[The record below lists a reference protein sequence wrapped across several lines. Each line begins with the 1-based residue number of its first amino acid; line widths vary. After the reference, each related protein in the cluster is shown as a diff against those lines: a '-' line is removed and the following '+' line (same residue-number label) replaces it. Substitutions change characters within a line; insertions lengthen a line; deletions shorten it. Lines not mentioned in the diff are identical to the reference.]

1 MASPR
6 DSVQGMSG
14 VEHLDI
20 IISSLSGSIDDGAS
34 SVCVGGLDRIGKRQV
49 RSRSGR
55 VAEIFDFKVDDLIAV
70 DCQRKRLAIQ
80 SEKSSLR
87 CARIREINVQ
97 SRLRSL
103 RSVSYA

>member
-6 DSVQGMSG
+6 DSVQGMRG

-20 IISSLSGSIDDGAS
+20 FITSLSGSINDGTS
-34 SVCVGGLDRIGKRQV
+34 SVCVGGLDRIGEGQV
-49 RSRSGR
+49 RSGSRR

-80 SEKSSLR
+80 SK
-87 CARIREINVQ
+87 N
-97 SRLRSL
+97 
-103 RSVSYA
+103 